1 MQRENRI
8 MYARKHCLE
17 RNKRAYVHRKRIL
30 HEGIPAVPV
39 EDEEEEDPLVI
50 QEVEE
55 EVEAVSQTS
64 YRVYDEEN
72 EEEG

>member
-1 MQRENRI
+1 

-17 RNKRAYVHRKRIL
+17 RNKRTYVHRKRIL
-30 HEGIPAVPV
+30 HGGNPEVAV
-39 EDEEEEDPLVI
+39 EDEEKEDPLVV

-55 EVEAVSQTS
+55 EVEAVYQTS

-72 EEEG
+72 EEEA